1 MIARAP
7 GDLQSVLDAIAEN
20 ASKLCDAADAAVCR
34 VDGDVLRLAAHVDPI
49 PFRLAPGEGNPITR
63 DTPTSRAVVDR
74 QTIHIADLAAAKT
87 EFPLSKNRGLAT
99 GLRTA
104 LVTPLLRDGDSIGC
118 IQIRR
123 TEVRPFSD
131 N

>member
-49 PFRLAPGEGNPITR
+49 PFRLAPGAR
-63 DTPTSRAVVDR
+63 V
-74 QTIHIADLAAAKT
+74 
-87 EFPLSKNRGLAT
+87 
-99 GLRTA
+99 
-104 LVTPLLRDGDSIGC
+104 
-118 IQIRR
+118 IQ
-123 TEVRPFSD
+123 
-131 N
+131 